1 MREQGWSAMSVFL
14 VGGLIGAGVAL
25 LLAPQSGP
33 KLRRTLRDYAE
44 RGTVAVRQQGQ
55 HAWEAAVEQGKE
67 YVKSGTAMVH
77 QTGEAAQDLLDKG
90 KDAVQEAAGGKQSG
104 RGA

>member
-1 MREQGWSAMSVFL
+1 MGPFL

-25 LLAPQSGP
+25 LFAPQSGA

-44 RGTVAVRQQGQ
+44 LGTVTVRQQGQ
-55 HAWEAAVEQGKE
+55 HAWDAAVEQGKE

-77 QTGEAAQDLLDKG
+77 QAGEAAQDLLDKG
-90 KDAVQEAAGGKQSG
+90 KDAVQEAAGRKQSG
-104 RGA
+104 SSA